1 MAYKVIPG
9 VTPKSW
15 IGLSTD
21 TKPTEPLVGSTCY
34 EYNTSRKW
42 IFDGTNWVEDLI
54 YAKIAYGTSTAI
66 TITLNGLAS
75 SATAGRESTAIDN
88 TIDKFLDAMVTVTLK
103 AADAVL
109 ADDEAAYV
117 YAYNS
122 EDGTNYSDMAD
133 GVDSAHTPLSLPLV
147 KVIPLVQN
155 VSQRGV
161 FAIAQAFGG
170 IMPRKWGIVVRNYSG
185 QALAAAGNSA
195 SYTGIY
201 TTGA

>member
-21 TKPTEPLVGSTCY
+21 TKPTEPLAGSTYY
-34 EYNTSRKW
+34 EYNTSLKW
-42 IFDGTNWVEDLI
+42 IFDGTTWVKDLI
-54 YAKIAYGTSTAI
+54 YVKIAYGTSTAI

-75 SATAGRESTAIDN
+75 SATAGQESTVIDN
-88 TIDKFLDAMVTVTLK
+88 TANKFLDAIVTVTLK
-103 AADAVL
+103 AENLVL
-109 ADDEAAYV
+109 ANDQAAYV

-185 QALAAAGNSA
+185 QALAAAGNNA